1 MSLSDISIRRPV
13 FAWMLM
19 AAMIIFG
26 FISMRKMGISQM
38 PDVDFPVVNIN
49 VTYEGAAPEVM
60 ELDIID
66 PVESAVLSVEGVK
79 SITSTAKLGSANIS
93 VEFNLDKNI
102 DVAVSEVE
110 AKINQ
115 AQRNLPDDIDPPTIS
130 KVNPDDR
137 PIMFLAVTAPN
148 MEPKDAMAYTRDV
161 LKDKFQTVSGVADVF
176 LAGYLDPNLRVW
188 VKNDEL
194 NKRQLTVGDIIGA
207 IQAEH
212 KESPSG
218 YIEDPLRERNVRTL
232 GEAKSV
238 EEFEKLPIIR
248 RGGAPNYVPIF
259 IGDVVKVEEGVAD
272 VRRISRSNGKNAVGL
287 GIRKQRGTNTMEVA
301 EGVKKKMRE
310 LQKNLP
316 PGVDLYVNFDTT
328 KFIAQSVHELQF
340 NMIFSAILTA
350 IVCWLFLG
358 SFAAT
363 INVILAIP
371 TSILGAF
378 IVLKYMNF
386 TLNTFTL
393 LGLSLSIGIVVD
405 DAIMVLENIYRH
417 HEEGKDKVRASR
429 DGANEISFAA
439 LAATIA
445 IMAIFLPV
453 AMMEGIIGKFFFQFG
468 ITISVAVAL
477 SYIEAIT
484 LTPMRTSRFMEETKR
499 ETRLGHLV
507 DTFFNWLVGFYTK
520 VLHYALTHK
529 LKLLSGALVF
539 FAVSFVSVKFIPK
552 EMTPVQDTSNFMMR
566 IKAPD
571 GASLI
576 YTNAK
581 SKIVEKYLT
590 DHQAVD
596 RYFVAV
602 GGFGGGMEANS
613 ANIFVT
619 LKDQKDR
626 PINPKTG
633 KPWYQP
639 DLLNEFRA
647 HFKKFEGAVVF
658 VQDTS
663 QGGFSASGRGFPVEF
678 TLIGG
683 DFKILTDTAK
693 KVMDEMRA
701 SGIYVD
707 VDTDYKESVME
718 IQVFPDRDKAKLRG
732 VSVQEIGTT
741 INALIG
747 GVVVGKY
754 SKEGHRN
761 DIRVKMADASEDKL
775 KDLEKIWVRNTQ
787 GELVRLLDVVTV
799 KELPG
804 VQSIN
809 RRARQRAVTIYSGVA
824 PGKSQGEALEKV
836 KDIVKKYLQPGYSL
850 IESGSAETYREAF
863 TSLIFALCMGILI
876 AYMVLGTQFNS
887 FIDPVTVLMALP
899 FSFSGAFLA
908 LWATGQSINLYS
920 MIGLILLM
928 GIVKKNSIL
937 LVDFTNQKRAEGMN
951 VREALMAACPQRLRP
966 IMMTTFAT
974 IAGAVPLALA
984 WGAGAES
991 LKPMAVAIIGGSL
1004 VSTALTLVV
1013 VPAFYLLLA
1022 KERRATNPEASGTLA
1037 TPVRPHP

>member
-1 MSLSDISIRRPV
+1 MSLSDISIRKPV

-26 FISMRKMGISQM
+26 FLSMRKMGISQM
-38 PDVDFPVVNIN
+38 PDVDFPMVNIN
-49 VTYEGAAPEVM
+49 VIYEGAAPEVM
-60 ELDIID
+60 ELDVID
-66 PVESAVLSVEGVK
+66 PIESAILSVEGVK
-79 SITSTAKLGSANIS
+79 TITSTAKLGTANIS
-93 VEFNLDKNI
+93 VEFNLSKNI

-115 AQRNLPDDIDPPTIS
+115 AARMLPDSIDPPTIS

-137 PIMFLAVTAPN
+137 PIMFLAVTAPD
-148 MEPKDAMAYTRDV
+148 MLPKDIMSYTRDV

-176 LAGYLDPNLRVW
+176 LAGYIDPNLRVW
-188 VKNDEL
+188 VMNDEL
-194 NKRQLTVGDIIGA
+194 NKRQLTVTDVINAIG
-207 IQAEH
+207 AEH

-218 YIEDPLRERNVRTL
+218 YIEDPISEKNVRTL
-232 GEAKSV
+232 GEAKNV

-248 RGGAPNYVPIF
+248 RGGAPNFVPTF
-259 IGDVVKVEEGVAD
+259 LGDVVNVEEGIAD
-272 VRRISRSNGKNAVGL
+272 VRRLSRSNGKNAIGL
-287 GIRKQRGTNTMEVA
+287 GIRKQRGTNTMAVA
-301 EGVKKKMRE
+301 EGVKKKMQE
-310 LQKNLP
+310 LQKDLP
-316 PGVDLYVNFDTT
+316 PGVELSVNFDTT
-328 KFIAQSVHELQF
+328 KFIEASVHELQF

-363 INVILAIP
+363 LNVVLAIP

-378 IVLKYMNF
+378 IILKYMNF

-417 HEEGKDKVRASR
+417 HEDGKDKVAASR

-453 AMMEGIIGKFFFQFG
+453 AMMDGIIGKFFFQFG

-477 SYIEAIT
+477 SYVEAIT
-484 LTPMRTSRFMEETKR
+484 LTPMRTSRFMEESKRVTKIG
-499 ETRLGHLV
+499 LAV
-507 DTFFNWLVGFYTK
+507 DKFFDWLVHGYTS
-520 VLHYALTHK
+520 LLAMALKHRWI
-529 LKLLSGALVF
+529 LLFSSLVF
-539 FAVSFVSVKFIPK
+539 FGLTFLTVKFIPK

-566 IKAPD
+566 VKAPD
-571 GASLI
+571 GSSLE
-576 YTNAK
+576 YTDGK
-581 SKIVEKYLT
+581 TKLIEEYLMK
-590 DHQAVD
+590 HQSVA

-602 GGFGGGMEANS
+602 GGWGGGAEASSSNM
-613 ANIFVT
+613 FVT
-619 LKDQKDR
+619 LKDPKDR
-626 PINPKTG
+626 PINPATG
-633 KPWYQP
+633 KNWYQP
-639 DLLNEFRA
+639 DVLNEIRA
-647 HFKKFEGAVVF
+647 HFKKFDGATIF

-663 QGGFSASGRGFPVEF
+663 QGGLSASGRGFPVEF
-678 TLIGG
+678 TLTGG
-683 DFKILTDTAK
+683 DFKLLTNAAK
-693 KVMDEMRA
+693 KIMNDMRD

-718 IQVFPDRDKAKLRG
+718 IQVFPDREKAKQRG

-747 GVVVGKY
+747 GAVVGKY

-761 DIRVKMADASEDKL
+761 DIRVKMADASKDKL
-775 KDLEKIWVRNTQ
+775 KDLEKIWVRNNQ
-787 GELVRLLDVVTV
+787 GELVRLLDVVNV

-804 VQSIN
+804 VQAIN
-809 RRARQRAVTIYSGVA
+809 RRSRSRAVNIYSGIA
-824 PGKSQGEALEKV
+824 PGKSQGQALESV
-836 KDIVKKYLQPGYSL
+836 KAIVKKHLPPGYSL
-850 IESGSAETYREAF
+850 IESGAAETYKEAF
-863 TSLIFALCMGILI
+863 SSLVFALLMGILI

-908 LWATGQSINLYS
+908 LWLTGQSINLYS

-937 LVDFTNQKRAEGMN
+937 LVDFTNQRRNEGLSI
-951 VREALMAACPQRLRP
+951 RDALMDACPKRLRP
-966 IMMTTFAT
+966 IMMTTFST
-974 IAGAVPLALA
+974 VAGAIPLALA

-991 LKPMAVAIIGGSL
+991 LRPMAIAIIGGSI
-1004 VSTALTLVV
+1004 VSTLLTLVV
-1013 VPAFYLLLA
+1013 VPAFYLVLA
-1022 KERRATNPEASGTLA
+1022 RERHED
-1037 TPVRPHP
+1037 

>member
-1 MSLSDISIRRPV
+1 MSLSDISIRKPV

-38 PDVDFPVVNIN
+38 PDVDFPMVNIN
-49 VTYEGAAPEVM
+49 VIYEGAAPEVM
-60 ELDIID
+60 ELDVID
-66 PVESAVLSVEGVK
+66 PIESAVLSVEGVK
-79 SITSTAKLGSANIS
+79 TITSTAKLGTANIS
-93 VEFNLDKNI
+93 VEFNLSKNI

-115 AQRNLPDDIDPPTIS
+115 AARMLPDSIDPPTIS

-137 PIMFLAVTAPN
+137 PIMFLAVTAPD
-148 MEPKDAMAYTRDV
+148 MLPKEIMSYTRDV

-176 LAGYLDPNLRVW
+176 LAGYIDPNLRVW
-188 VKNDEL
+188 VMNDEL
-194 NKRQLTVGDIIGA
+194 NKRQLTVSDVIGA

-212 KESPSG
+212 KEAPSG
-218 YIEDPLRERNVRTL
+218 FIEDPLTEKNVRTL

-248 RGGAPNYVPIF
+248 RGGAPNYVPMF
-259 IGDVVKVEEGVAD
+259 LGDVVNVEEGIAD
-272 VRRISRSNGKNAVGL
+272 VRRISRSNGKNAIGL
-287 GIRKQRGTNTMEVA
+287 GIRKQRGTNTMAVA
-301 EGVKKKMRE
+301 DGVKQKMAE
-310 LQKNLP
+310 LQKDLP
-316 PGVDLYVNFDTT
+316 PGVELYVNFDTT
-328 KFIAQSVHELQF
+328 KFIDASVHELQF

-363 INVILAIP
+363 LNVILAIP

-378 IVLKYMNF
+378 IILKYMNF

-417 HEEGKDKVRASR
+417 HEEGKDKVQASR

-499 ETRLGHLV
+499 HSKIGAQV
-507 DTFFNWLVGFYTK
+507 DRFFDWLVHGYSRM
-520 VLHYALTHK
+520 LNAALTHRWI
-529 LKLLSGALVF
+529 LLAGSFIF
-539 FAVSFVSVKFIPK
+539 FGLSFVTVKYIPK

-566 IKAPD
+566 VKTVD
-571 GASLI
+571 GSSLEFSNQK
-576 YTNAK
+576 TK
-581 SKIVEKYLT
+581 LVEEYLLK
-590 DHQAVD
+590 HPSVA

-602 GGFGGGMEANS
+602 GGFGGAADASSSNL
-613 ANIFVT
+613 FVT
-619 LKDQKDR
+619 LKDPKDR

-633 KPWYQP
+633 TNWYQP
-639 DLLNEFRA
+639 DVLNEMRD
-647 HFKKFEGAVVF
+647 HFKKFEGAKIF

-678 TLIGG
+678 TLTGG
-683 DFKILTDTAK
+683 DFKILTTAAK
-693 KVMDEMRA
+693 KVMDEMKA

-718 IQVFPDRDKAKLRG
+718 IQVFPDRNKAKQRG

-747 GVVVGKY
+747 GAVVGKY

-761 DIRVKMADASEDKL
+761 DIRVKMADASKDKL
-775 KDLEKIWVRNTQ
+775 QDLQKIWVRNTQ
-787 GELVRLLDVVTV
+787 GELVKLLDVVTV

-804 VQSIN
+804 VQAIN
-809 RRARQRAVTIYSGVA
+809 RRSRSRAVNIYSGIA
-824 PGKSQGEALEKV
+824 PGKSQGEALENV
-836 KDIVKKYLQPGYSL
+836 KTIVKKHLPPGYML
-850 IESGSAETYREAF
+850 VESGAAETYKEAF

-908 LWATGQSINLYS
+908 LWATGQSLNLYS

-937 LVDFTNQKRAEGMN
+937 LVDFTNQRRNEGLN
-951 VREALMAACPQRLRP
+951 IRDALMDACPKRLRP

-974 IAGAVPLALA
+974 VAGAVPLALA

-991 LKPMAVAIIGGSL
+991 LRPMAIAIIGGSL
-1004 VSTALTLVV
+1004 VSTLLTLVV
-1013 VPAFYLLLA
+1013 VPACYLVLGR
-1022 KERRATNPEASGTLA
+1022 ERKA
-1037 TPVRPHP
+1037 

>member
-1 MSLSDISIRRPV
+1 MSLSDISIRKPV

-26 FISMRKMGISQM
+26 FISMRKMGISQL
-38 PDVDFPVVNIN
+38 PDVDFPLVNIN
-49 VTYEGAAPEVM
+49 IIYEGAAPEVM
-60 ELDIID
+60 ELDVID
-66 PVESAVLSVEGVK
+66 PIESAVLSIEGVK
-79 SITSTAKLGSANIS
+79 TITSTAKLGNANIS

-102 DVAVSEVE
+102 DVAVSEIE

-115 AQRNLPDDIDPPTIS
+115 AARLLPDSIDPPTIS

-148 MEPKDAMAYTRDV
+148 MLPKEVMAYTRDV

-176 LAGYLDPNLRVW
+176 LAGYIDPNLRVW
-188 VKNDEL
+188 VMNDEL
-194 NKRQLTVGDIIGA
+194 NKRQLTVSDVINA

-218 YIEDPLRERNVRTL
+218 FIEDPLTEKNVRTL

-238 EEFEKLPIIR
+238 QEFEKLPIIR
-248 RGGAPNYVPIF
+248 RGGAPNYTPMF
-259 IGDVVKVEEGVAD
+259 LGDVVKIEEGIAD
-272 VRRISRSNGKNAVGL
+272 VRRISRSNGKNAIGL
-287 GIRKQRGTNTMEVA
+287 GIRKQRGTNTIAVA
-301 EGVKKKMRE
+301 EGVKKKMAD
-310 LQKNLP
+310 LQKDLP
-316 PGVDLYVNFDTT
+316 PGVELAINFDTT
-328 KFIAQSVHELQF
+328 KFIDASVHELQF

-363 INVILAIP
+363 FNVILAIP

-378 IVLKYMNF
+378 IILKYLNF

-417 HEEGKDKVRASR
+417 HENGKDKVSASR

-453 AMMEGIIGKFFFQFG
+453 AMMDGIIGKFFFQFG

-499 ETRLGHLV
+499 QSKLGLAV
-507 DTFFNWLVGFYTK
+507 DNFFDWMVNGYSRMLDFS
-520 VLHYALTHK
+520 LTHRWI
-529 LKLLSGALVF
+529 LLLSSLIF
-539 FAVSFVSVKFIPK
+539 FGVSFFMVKFIPK
-552 EMTPVQDTSNFMMR
+552 EITPVQDTSNFLMR
-566 IKAPD
+566 VKSPD
-571 GASLI
+571 GSSLEFSNQK
-576 YTNAK
+576 T
-581 SKIVEKYLT
+581 KIIEDYLMK
-590 DHQAVD
+590 HGSVA

-602 GGFGGGMEANS
+602 GGFGGAADASSSNL
-613 ANIFVT
+613 FVT
-619 LKDQKDR
+619 LKDPKDR
-626 PINPKTG
+626 PINPTTG
-633 KPWYQP
+633 TNWYQP
-639 DLLNEFRA
+639 DILNEMRA
-647 HFKKFEGAVVF
+647 HFKTFPGAKVF

-678 TLIGG
+678 TLTGG
-683 DFKILTDTAK
+683 DFKILTSAAK
-693 KVMDEMRA
+693 KVMDDMRA

-718 IQVFPDRDKAKLRG
+718 IQVFPDREKAKLRG
-732 VSVQEIGTT
+732 VSVQEVGKT

-747 GVVVGKY
+747 GAVVGKY
-754 SKEGHRN
+754 SKDGHRN
-761 DIRVKMADASEDKL
+761 DIRVKMADASKDKL
-775 KDLEKIWVRNTQ
+775 KDLEKIWVRNNQ
-787 GELVRLLDVVTV
+787 GEVVKLLDVVTV

-804 VQSIN
+804 VQAIN
-809 RRARQRAVTIYSGVA
+809 RRSRTRAVNIYSGIA
-824 PGKSQGEALEKV
+824 PGKSQGEALES
-836 KDIVKKYLQPGYSL
+836 VKKIVEKHLPPGYSL
-850 IESGSAETYREAF
+850 VESGAAETYREAF
-863 TSLIFALCMGILI
+863 SSLVFALLMGILI

-899 FSFSGAFLA
+899 FSFSGAFIA
-908 LWATGQSINLYS
+908 LWMTGQTLNLYS

-937 LVDFTNQKRAEGMN
+937 LVDFTNQRRNEGLSI
-951 VREALMAACPQRLRP
+951 RDALMDACPKRLRP

-974 IAGAVPLALA
+974 VAGAVPLALA

-991 LKPMAVAIIGGSL
+991 LRPMAIAIIGGSI
-1004 VSTALTLVV
+1004 VSTLLTLVV
-1013 VPAFYLLLA
+1013 VPAFYLVLGR
-1022 KERRATNPEASGTLA
+1022 ERKNLIGVE
-1037 TPVRPHP
+1037 

>member
-26 FISMRKMGISQM
+26 FISMQKMGISQM
-38 PDVDFPVVNIN
+38 PDVDFPMVNIN
-49 VTYEGAAPEVM
+49 VIYEGAAPEVM
-60 ELDIID
+60 ELDVID
-66 PVESAVLSVEGVK
+66 PIESAVLSVEGVK
-79 SITSTAKLGSANIS
+79 SITSTARLGSANIS

-110 AKINQ
+110 SKINQ
-115 AQRNLPDDIDPPTIS
+115 AARLLPDSIDPPTIS

-148 MEPKDAMAYTRDV
+148 MERKDIMSYTRDN

-176 LAGYLDPNLRVW
+176 LAGYIDPNLRVW
-188 VKNDEL
+188 VKNEEL
-194 NKRQLTVGDIIGA
+194 NKRQLTVSDVTGA
-207 IQAEH
+207 IIAEH
-212 KESPSG
+212 KEAPSG
-218 YIEDPLRERNVRTL
+218 FIEDPTKERNVRTL
-232 GEAKSV
+232 GEAKNV
-238 EEFEKLPIIR
+238 DEFAHIPIIR
-248 RGGAPNYVPIF
+248 RGGAPNYVPMF
-259 IGDVVKVEEGVAD
+259 LGDVVSVEEGIAD
-272 VRRISRSNGKNAVGL
+272 VRRISRSNGKNALGL
-287 GIRKQRGTNTMEVA
+287 GIRKQRGTNTMAVA
-301 EGVKKKMRE
+301 EAVKKKMAE
-310 LQKNLP
+310 IQKDLP
-316 PGVDLYVNFDTT
+316 PGVELYVNFDTT
-328 KFIAQSVHELQF
+328 KFIAESVHELQF

-350 IVCWLFLG
+350 VVCWLFLG

-378 IVLKYMNF
+378 IILKYMNF

-417 HEEGKDKVRASR
+417 HEEGKDKVAASR

-453 AMMEGIIGKFFFQFG
+453 AMMQGIIGKFFFQFG

-499 ETRLGHLV
+499 HTKLGQVV
-507 DTFFNWLVGFYTK
+507 DNFFDWLVKLYTSW
-520 VLHYALTHK
+520 LTAVINHRW
-529 LKLLSGALVF
+529 KLLIVSLIF
-539 FAVSFVSVKFIPK
+539 FIGTFVTVKYIPK

-571 GASLI
+571 GASLA
-576 YTNAK
+576 YTDVK
-581 SKIVEKYLT
+581 SKIVEEYLLN
-590 DHQAVD
+590 HKAVA
-596 RYFVAV
+596 RHFVAV
-602 GGFGGGMEANS
+602 GGFGGSMEANTS
-613 ANIFVT
+613 NLFVT
-619 LKDQKDR
+619 LKEPKDR

-639 DLLNEFRA
+639 DVLNEIRS

-663 QGGFSASGRGFPVEF
+663 QSGFSATGRGFPVEF
-678 TLIGG
+678 TITGG
-683 DFKILTDTAK
+683 DFKKLTAAAK
-693 KVMDEMRA
+693 LIMEDMKA
-701 SGIYVD
+701 SGTYVD

-718 IQVFPDRDKAKLRG
+718 IQVFPDREKAKVRG
-732 VSVQEIGTT
+732 VSVQEVGST

-761 DIRVKMADASEDKL
+761 DIRVKMADASKDKL

-787 GELVRLLDVVTV
+787 GELVKLLDVVTV

-824 PGKSQGEALEKV
+824 PGKSQGEALENV
-836 KDIVKKYLQPGYSL
+836 REIVKKHLPPGYNL
-850 IESGSAETYREAF
+850 IESGSAETYKEAF
-863 TSLIFALCMGILI
+863 QSLIFALLMGILI

-937 LVDFTNQKRAEGMN
+937 LVDFTNQRREEGLKI
-951 VREALMAACPQRLRP
+951 REALLDACPKRLRP

-974 IAGAVPLALA
+974 VAGAVPLALA

-991 LKPMAVAIIGGSL
+991 LRPMAIAIIGGSL

-1013 VPAFYLLLA
+1013 VPALYSILA
-1022 KERRATNPEASGTLA
+1022 REKN
-1037 TPVRPHP
+1037 H